1 MRVLLL
7 LEIHLL
13 SSFLFSLTCCILLHQ
28 LQAIPYDRAWH
39 DMTKEERRQAVRRVH
54 EVIFSQVMA
63 ITHSMLEL
71 GCSARQSRE
80 FLYRMCVIHQL
91 SEAMRQ
97 SLLKHVNAAASTST
111 RRPSRVA
118 LDMRG
123 RAHSDASLEAHTPAA
138 GDAVPDKPHAAT
150 TAPAE
155 EDSHNPKNTQS
166 KEEPIA
172 TSAALPLSP
181 SGAQEVQSSSADP
194 NIDDVVSV

>member
-1 MRVLLL
+1 MN
-7 LEIHLL
+7 
-13 SSFLFSLTCCILLHQ
+13 
-28 LQAIPYDRAWH
+28 
-39 DMTKEERRQAVRRVH
+39 KEERKQAVRRVH

-91 SEAMRQ
+91 SEGMRQ

-123 RAHSDASLEAHTPAA
+123 NALHDDHTHDTESPFSAVESDTDASSTAISPTSHSSTPS
-138 GDAVPDKPHAAT
+138 VP
-150 TAPAE
+150 APPAYSEVEKSAQRSAE
-155 EDSHNPKNTQS
+155 QYDS
-166 KEEPIA
+166 E
-172 TSAALPLSP
+172 
-181 SGAQEVQSSSADP
+181 
-194 NIDDVVSV
+194 DVVSV

>member
-1 MRVLLL
+1 M
-7 LEIHLL
+7 
-13 SSFLFSLTCCILLHQ
+13 SK
-28 LQAIPYDRAWH
+28 D
-39 DMTKEERRQAVRRVH
+39 ERKQAVRRVH

-97 SLLKHVNAAASTST
+97 SLLKHVTAAAATST

-123 RAHSDASLEAHTPAA
+123 RAHSDASPETDTPTTVDTPLRTDSAA
-138 GDAVPDKPHAAT
+138 DSA
-150 TAPAE
+150 
-155 EDSHNPKNTQS
+155 SHNNTN
-166 KEEPIA
+166 KEPTA
-172 TSAALPLSP
+172 ASTSVTLPLSP
-181 SGAQEVQSSSADP
+181 SGAREVQSGRAQPD
-194 NIDDVVSV
+194 IDDIVCESTGELHIQQ

>member
-1 MRVLLL
+1 MQTVRLARKTQSLDVLFGLADKHGKPL
-7 LEIHLL
+7 DIHLHEPGEL
-13 SSFLFSLTCCILLHQ
+13 GAFSLDLIL
-28 LQAIPYDRAWH
+28 DR
-39 DMTKEERRQAVRRVH
+39 VR
-54 EVIFSQVMA
+54 
-63 ITHSMLEL
+63 
-71 GCSARQSRE
+71 
-80 FLYRMCVIHQL
+80 
-91 SEAMRQ
+91 
-97 SLLKHVNAAASTST
+97 
-111 RRPSRVA
+111 A